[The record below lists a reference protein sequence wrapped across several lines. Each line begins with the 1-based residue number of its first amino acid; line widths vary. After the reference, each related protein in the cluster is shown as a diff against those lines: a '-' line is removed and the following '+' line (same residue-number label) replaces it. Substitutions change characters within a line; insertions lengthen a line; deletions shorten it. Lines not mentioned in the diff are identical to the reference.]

1 MTKGSVFIIMG
12 PPGSGKGTQSQY
24 LANRIGLPHIS
35 TGDLLRAIIQEGTP
49 NGLKAKAYLDKGAFV
64 PSDFVWEIL
73 KEKLQSQ
80 ACSKGCIID
89 GFPRTLDQAHLLDS
103 FLMDVH
109 SNYTVIF
116 LEISEDEI
124 LKRVC
129 SRFLCPSCSRIYNTS
144 QGHTECPDCHVPL
157 IRRSDDT
164 PEIIKE
170 RLKKYQ
176 ERTAPVIAYYDS
188 LGKLCRV
195 SSENKEDLVFED
207 ILKCIYK

>member
-24 LANRIGLPHIS
+24 LANRMGLSHIS

-49 NGLKAKAYLDKGAFV
+49 TGLEAKALLDKGAFV
-64 PSDFVWEIL
+64 PSNFIWEIL
-73 KEKLQSQ
+73 KEKMQSK
-80 ACSKGCIID
+80 ACSQGCIID
-89 GFPRTLDQAHLLDS
+89 GFPRTLDQAQLLGN
-103 FLMDVH
+103 FLIETH
-109 SNYTVIF
+109 SDYIVIF

-124 LKRVC
+124 LKRIY
-129 SRFLCPSCSRIYNTS
+129 SRFLCPSCSHIYKKN
-144 QGHTECPDCHVPL
+144 QGYTECPDCHIPL

-164 PEIIKE
+164 PEVIKE
-170 RLKKYQ
+170 RLKKYR
-176 ERTAPVIAYYDS
+176 ERTAPLIAYYDN